1 MPDISSKA
9 ALQGVLAILL
19 TLVLGMGGWGIL
31 SIVDQSEH
39 LAKIDA
45 TLGQQTEILR
55 DNNKFARE
63 TVVALSSFNPE
74 KMESSLAELRVRIN
88 QLQAQVTDQQREIAR
103 LTKDK

>member
-1 MPDISSKA
+1 MPEISSKN
-9 ALQGVLAILL
+9 ALQAVLAILV

-31 SIVDQSEH
+31 RIVDQSEH
-39 LAKIDA
+39 IAKIDT
-45 TLGQQTEILR
+45 TLGQQTDILK

-63 TVVALSSFNPE
+63 TAIALSSFNPE

-103 LTKDK
+103 LAKDK